1 MDKGLVDPAKII
13 THEFPLEKIQQALKT
28 MESVNRIK
36 IIIKP

>member
-13 THEFPLEKIQQALKT
+13 THEFSLEKIQEALET